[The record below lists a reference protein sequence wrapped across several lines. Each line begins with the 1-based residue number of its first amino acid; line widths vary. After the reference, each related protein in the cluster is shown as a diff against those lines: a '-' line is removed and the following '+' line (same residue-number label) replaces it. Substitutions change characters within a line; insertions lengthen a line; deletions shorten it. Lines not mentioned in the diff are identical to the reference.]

1 MLSQRLRAQ
10 GYEVEDAADPA
21 TGADMALSSPPAA
34 FVADLWMPSISGLQ
48 LCRLLR
54 SEPATADVAVILCG
68 DVDDPQNRYWAD
80 RAGADAYVA
89 KHRTGDLV
97 RALGRTIK
105 APKGDDAFFF
115 QLGGGKVDIRDRIAR
130 HIDAALF
137 ESIIASEVRS
147 LAASGTFERMFD
159 LLAQFMS
166 QMSRYRWLAVSM
178 MSSGQLALH
187 HHPRTAALAEEEART
202 ALGLTP
208 ASAVSRVEDEDA
220 FDGDRAAP
228 PVVRDIPFGDSH
240 VGRIA
245 LSPLT
250 PGDVTAAEKL
260 VALVARELGGPLRMT
275 SLVDES
281 QRLASTDALTG
292 LTNRR
297 AFSNIVRLELARSR
311 RHNYPLSLLLL
322 DIDHFKQITDGHGH
336 AMGDRVL
343 ASIGALLGKVARQT
357 DVAARWGG
365 EEFVVAL
372 LSTPLAGAAVVAERV
387 REAIESM
394 VVVNAASE
402 RVHVTASVGLVELAA
417 GESLESFVARA
428 DHAMYASKADGRNRL
443 TIGKGAADEP
453 PALEAGEALNGLP
466 APDRAH
472 PGG

>member
-1 MLSQRLRAQ
+1 MKSKT
-10 GYEVEDAADPA
+10 P
-21 TGADMALSSPPAA
+21 
-34 FVADLWMPSISGLQ
+34 PSISGLQ

-54 SEPATADVAVILCG
+54 SEPATANVAVILCG
-68 DVDDPQNRYWAD
+68 DIDDPQNRYWAD
-80 RAGADAYVA
+80 RAGADAYVP

-105 APKGDDAFFF
+105 PAKEDDGFFF

-137 ESIIASEVRS
+137 ESIIAAEVRS

-166 QMSRYRWLAVSM
+166 QMSRYRWLAVSTEK
-178 MSSGQLALH
+178 SGQLALH
-187 HHPRTAALAEEEART
+187 HHSRTAALAEEEART
-202 ALGLTP
+202 ALGLSVG
-208 ASAVSRVEDEDA
+208 SAVSRVEDEDA
-220 FDGDRAAP
+220 LDGDRAAP
-228 PVVRDIPFGDSH
+228 PVVRDILFGDSH

-250 PGDVTAAEKL
+250 PSDVGAAEKL

-275 SLVDES
+275 SLMDES

-297 AFSNIVRLELARSR
+297 AFTNIVKLELARSR
-311 RHNYPLSLLLL
+311 RHGYPLSLLLL
-322 DIDHFKQITDGHGH
+322 DIDHFKQINDGHGH
-336 AMGDRVL
+336 GVGDRVL
-343 ASIGALLGKVARQT
+343 AAIGGLLGKVSRQT

-372 LSTPLAGAAVVAERV
+372 LSTAAGGAAVVAERI

-394 VVVNAASE
+394 VVVNDVSA
-402 RVHVTASVGLVELAA
+402 RVPVTASIGLVQLE
-417 GESLESFVARA
+417 GSESMESFVARA
-428 DHAMYASKADGRNRL
+428 DRAMYASKAAGRNRL
-443 TIGKGAADEP
+443 TIGGGAAAEP
-453 PALEAGEALNGLP
+453 PALEAGEGVNGTHS
-466 APDRAH
+466 PDRAY
-472 PGG
+472 PAA